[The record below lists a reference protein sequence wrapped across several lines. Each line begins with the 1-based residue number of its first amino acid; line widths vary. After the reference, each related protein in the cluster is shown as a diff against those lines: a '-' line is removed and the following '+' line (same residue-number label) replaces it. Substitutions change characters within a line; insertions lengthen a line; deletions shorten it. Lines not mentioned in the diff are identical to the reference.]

1 MDPKP
6 RSIRQQP
13 APSAKG
19 NGRGRSTQR
28 SVPRASAPVAYRMDG
43 GQVEKRRREP
53 MPALSFLKGGDLWS
67 TWQRLSALEK
77 DLQQIQPRLALKPL
91 KLANQI
97 LVVTAGS
104 PAVAARLRQF
114 EPSLIEGLRARG
126 WLVGRIRFR
135 PIAVHDVPA
144 APKPREKEP
153 VSSKVLSGLEALEDD
168 EMNPDMNPELRAALR
183 AFVRR
188 QKSYLGS

>member
-1 MDPKP
+1 MERRKRDPL
-6 RSIRQQP
+6 
-13 APSAKG
+13 
-19 NGRGRSTQR
+19 
-28 SVPRASAPVAYRMDG
+28 
-43 GQVEKRRREP
+43 
-53 MPALSFLKGGDLWS
+53 PALSFLQGSDLWS
-67 TWQRLSALEK
+67 TYQRLSALEK

-104 PAVAARLRQF
+104 SAVAARLRQF

-135 PIAVHDVPA
+135 PIAVHDLPPA
-144 APKPREKEP
+144 PAPRAKEP
-153 VSSKVLSGLEALEDD
+153 VSAAVLDELQTLEDD
-168 EMNPDMNPELRAALR
+168 EMNPELRAALR

-188 QKSYLGS
+188 QKSYRKE

>member
-1 MDPKP
+1 MPEKP
-6 RSIRQQP
+6 RSAQAESIASGAKRMRSGPQA
-13 APSAKG
+13 AP
-19 NGRGRSTQR
+19 GRSL
-28 SVPRASAPVAYRMDG
+28 APVYQG
-43 GQVEKRRREP
+43 GGLAAKRRRDP
-53 MPALSFLKGGDLWS
+53 MPALSFLQGSDLWS

-91 KLANQI
+91 KLANQV

-114 EPSLIEGLRARG
+114 EPSLVEGLRARG

-135 PIAVHDVPA
+135 PIAAHDIPPP
-144 APKPREKEP
+144 PKPREKEP
-153 VSSKVLSGLEALEDD
+153 VSPKVLSELQAFEED
-168 EMNPDMNPELRAALR
+168 DMNPELKAALHS
-183 AFVRR
+183 FVRR

>member
-1 MDPKP
+1 MHKP
-6 RSIRQQP
+6 P
-13 APSAKG
+13 APDAGKP
-19 NGRGRSTQR
+19 GRRPPTPATFPKAAIASEPAGGGRS
-28 SVPRASAPVAYRMDG
+28 
-43 GQVEKRRREP
+43 ERRRRDP
-53 MPALSFLKGGDLWS
+53 LPAVAFLKGTELW
-67 TWQRLSALEK
+67 TAYERLEALEK
-77 DLQQIQPRLALKPL
+77 DLRQIQPRLELKPL

-135 PIAVHDVPA
+135 PIAIHDIAPP
-144 APKPREKEP
+144 PKPRAKEP
-153 VSSKVLSGLEALEDD
+153 VSAAVLEELERLDD
-168 EMNPDMNPELRAALR
+168 AGMNPELQAALG

-188 QKSYLGS
+188 QRGYRRG

>member
-1 MDPKP
+1 MPDKP
-6 RSIRQQP
+6 RSPQP
-13 APSAKG
+13 ESIQSAAKRMRSAPRAAP
-19 NGRGRSTQR
+19 GRSLPAVYQG
-28 SVPRASAPVAYRMDG
+28 G
-43 GQVEKRRREP
+43 GQVAKRRRDP
-53 MPALSFLKGGDLWS
+53 MPALSFLQGSDLWS

-135 PIAVHDVPA
+135 PIAAHDIP
-144 APKPREKEP
+144 PLPTPREKEP
-153 VSSKVLSGLEALEDD
+153 VSPKVLSELQAFEED
-168 EMNPDMNPELRAALR
+168 EMNPELKAALHS
-183 AFVRR
+183 FVRR

>member
-1 MDPKP
+1 MERRKRDPL
-6 RSIRQQP
+6 
-13 APSAKG
+13 
-19 NGRGRSTQR
+19 
-28 SVPRASAPVAYRMDG
+28 
-43 GQVEKRRREP
+43 
-53 MPALSFLKGGDLWS
+53 PALSFLQGSDLWS
-67 TWQRLSALEK
+67 TYQRLSALEK

-104 PAVAARLRQF
+104 SAVAARLRQF

-135 PIAVHDVPA
+135 PIAVHDTPPTPA
-144 APKPREKEP
+144 PRAKEP
-153 VSSKVLSGLEALEDD
+153 VSAAVLDELQTLEDD
-168 EMNPDMNPELRAALR
+168 EMNPELRAALQ

-188 QKSYLGS
+188 QKSYRKE

>member
-1 MDPKP
+1 MMDKP
-6 RSIRQQP
+6 RGGSPKAPGGPKASGSP
-13 APSAKG
+13 AANVGP
-19 NGRGRSTQR
+19 
-28 SVPRASAPVAYRMDG
+28 YRPAAGYRDSQSQDQHKPG
-43 GQVEKRRREP
+43 GRRRDP
-53 MPALSFLKGGDLWS
+53 LPAMSYLKGGDLWS
-67 TWQRLSALEK
+67 AYQRLSALER

-114 EPSLIEGLRARG
+114 EPSLVEGLRARG

-135 PIAVHDVPA
+135 PIAVHDVPPPPPA
-144 APKPREKEP
+144 RIKEP
-153 VSSKVLSGLEALEDD
+153 VSPTVLKELETLDD
-168 EMNPDMNPELRAALR
+168 AGMNPELQAALSS
-183 AFVRR
+183 FVRR

>member
-1 MDPKP
+1 MMEKHRAGIASTPGPSGRAVKP
-6 RSIRQQP
+6 AGP
-13 APSAKG
+13 ARP
-19 NGRGRSTQR
+19 
-28 SVPRASAPVAYRMDG
+28 VPGVTYKLAG
-43 GQVEKRRREP
+43 GQVEKRRRDP
-53 MPALSFLKGGDLWS
+53 LPALSFLKGSDLWS
-67 TWQRLSALEK
+67 TYQRLSALEK

-135 PIAVHDVPA
+135 PIAVHDAPLAPPA
-144 APKPREKEP
+144 RIKEP
-153 VSSKVLSGLEALEDD
+153 VSPAVLKRLQTLDD
-168 EMNPDMNPELRAALR
+168 PDMNPELQAALQS
-183 AFVRR
+183 FVRR
-188 QKSYLGS
+188 QKSYLGD

>member
-1 MDPKP
+1 MERRKRDPL
-6 RSIRQQP
+6 
-13 APSAKG
+13 
-19 NGRGRSTQR
+19 
-28 SVPRASAPVAYRMDG
+28 
-43 GQVEKRRREP
+43 
-53 MPALSFLKGGDLWS
+53 PALSFLQGSDLWS
-67 TWQRLSALEK
+67 TYQRLSALEK

-104 PAVAARLRQF
+104 SAVAARLRQF

-135 PIAVHDVPA
+135 PIAVHDTPPA
-144 APKPREKEP
+144 PAPRAKEP
-153 VSSKVLSGLEALEDD
+153 VSAAVLDELQTLEDD
-168 EMNPDMNPELRAALR
+168 EMNPELRAALR

-188 QKSYLGS
+188 QKSYRKE

>member
-1 MDPKP
+1 MDKSPVGSANSRGK
-6 RSIRQQP
+6 R
-13 APSAKG
+13 PSTTGPHKSGASKSPTG
-19 NGRGRSTQR
+19 AVFGRG
-28 SVPRASAPVAYRMDG
+28 
-43 GQVEKRRREP
+43 EKRRRDP
-53 MPALSFLKGGDLWS
+53 LPALSFLKGTDLWS
-67 TWQRLSALEK
+67 VYERLSALEK
-77 DLQQIQPRLALKPL
+77 DLQQLQPRLALKPL

-135 PIAVHDVPA
+135 PIAIHDMAPPPPARTKDPVSPA
-144 APKPREKEP
+144 ALEELEKLDA
-153 VSSKVLSGLEALEDD
+153 VG
-168 EMNPDMNPELRAALR
+168 MNPELQAALA

-188 QKSYLGS
+188 QKGYNV

>member
-1 MDPKP
+1 MV
-6 RSIRQQP
+6 
-13 APSAKG
+13 AK
-19 NGRGRSTQR
+19 R
-28 SVPRASAPVAYRMDG
+28 
-43 GQVEKRRREP
+43 KRDP
-53 MPALSFLKGGDLWS
+53 MPALSFLKGSDLWS
-67 TWQRLSALEK
+67 TYQRLSALEQ
-77 DLQQIQPRLALKPL
+77 DLLQIQPRLALKPL

-144 APKPREKEP
+144 PPPARVKEAVSRTVLRE
-153 VSSKVLSGLEALEDD
+153 LQTLDDSG
-168 EMNPDMNPELRAALR
+168 MNPELQAALQS
-183 AFVRR
+183 FVKR
-188 QKSYLGS
+188 QKSYLD

>member
-1 MDPKP
+1 
-6 RSIRQQP
+6 
-13 APSAKG
+13 
-19 NGRGRSTQR
+19 QR
-28 SVPRASAPVAYRMDG
+28 SAPGPTAPVAYRVGG
-43 GQVEKRRREP
+43 GQVEKRKREP
-53 MPALSFLKGGDLWS
+53 MPALSFLKGGELWS
-67 TWQRLSALEK
+67 AWQRLSALEK

-144 APKPREKEP
+144 APKRREKEP
-153 VSSKVLSGLEALEDD
+153 VSPKVLSELQALEDD
-168 EMNPDMNPELRAALR
+168 D
-183 AFVRR
+183 
-188 QKSYLGS
+188 

>member
-1 MDPKP
+1 MNPKP
-6 RSIRQQP
+6 RSPKQP
-13 APSAKG
+13 EPSAKG
-19 NGRGRSTQR
+19 SGRERSTQR
-28 SVPRASAPVAYRMDG
+28 SASRPPVQTAYRISG
-43 GQVEKRRREP
+43 GQVEKRKREP

-67 TWQRLSALEK
+67 AWQRLSALEK

-144 APKPREKEP
+144 PPKPREKEP
-153 VSSKVLSGLEALEDD
+153 VSAKVLSELQTLEDD
-168 EMNPDMNPELRAALR
+168 DMNPELREALR
-183 AFVRR
+183 SFVRR
-188 QKSYLGS
+188 QKSYIGS

>member
-1 MDPKP
+1 MDK
-6 RSIRQQP
+6 IRVS
-13 APSAKG
+13 SA
-19 NGRGRSTQR
+19 TQR
-28 SVPRASAPVAYRMDG
+28 DTRLGSHPGTRPGASPSRTSPYKTAAGPAFG
-43 GQVEKRRREP
+43 TGQKRRRDP
-53 MPALSFLKGGDLWS
+53 LPALSFLKGTDLWS
-67 TWQRLSALEK
+67 VYERLSALEK
-77 DLQQIQPRLALKPL
+77 DLQQLQPRLALKPL

-135 PIAVHDVPA
+135 PIAIHDIPPPPQARAKDAVSPA
-144 APKPREKEP
+144 SLRE
-153 VSSKVLSGLEALEDD
+153 LETLD
-168 EMNPDMNPELRAALR
+168 EVQMNPELQAALA

-188 QKSYLGS
+188 QRGYQGT